1 LKPASAT
8 AVSPWPHRFAV
19 LLALVTF
26 PLIWVGGLVTT
37 YDAGMA
43 VEDWPGT
50 YGYNLFLYPWQTW
63 LAGPWDLFIEHG
75 HRLLGATAGLVAIA
89 LVVSTWLTAASRP
102 LRVGSAALLL
112 FVILQGVLGGLRV
125 LMDARLLALIHGCTG
140 PLFFASAVVVAA
152 ASSRHWR
159 VADPAAGNSR
169 FRSSAWA
176 LFLAATLQLIA
187 GANVRHL
194 PHLGNARGFQAA
206 VVFHIA
212 LALGVAWAAA
222 RCVTAAGSMPH
233 ELGASRWSLLVAALV
248 GLQLALGV
256 ATWVAKYAWP
266 EWFEQYHFAA
276 AHVVQSKS
284 LPQALT
290 VTAHVANGSLILAG
304 SAVLAAKA
312 MRLTGLSAPLSHGEL
327 AA

>member
-1 LKPASAT
+1 M
-8 AVSPWPHRFAV
+8 
-19 LLALVTF
+19 LLAVVTF

-63 LAGPWDLFIEHG
+63 IAGPWDLFIEHG
-75 HRLLGATAGLVAIA
+75 HRLLGATAGLLAIA
-89 LVVSTWLTAASRP
+89 LVASTWLTPASRP
-102 LRVGSAALLL
+102 MRWAAAALLA
-112 FVILQGVLGGLRV
+112 FVVLQGVLGGARV

-140 PLFFASAVVVAA
+140 PLFFASAVVVAV
-152 ASSRHWR
+152 ASSPRWQ
-159 VADPAAGNSR
+159 VDDGAQGGSR
-169 FRSSAWA
+169 FRNSAFA
-176 LFLAATLQLIA
+176 LFVAATLQLIA
-187 GANVRHL
+187 GAHVRHL

-206 VVFHIA
+206 VFFHLV
-212 LALGVAWAAA
+212 LALGVTW
-222 RCVTAAGSMPH
+222 TAAKCVSAAGALPS
-233 ELGASRWSLLVAALV
+233 EIGASRWAFIVATLVS
-248 GLQLALGV
+248 LQLALGI

-266 EWFEQYHFAA
+266 AWFEQFHFAA
-276 AHVVQSKS
+276 AHVVHSKS

-290 VTAHVANGSLILAG
+290 ITGHVANGSLILAG

-312 MRLTGLSAPLSHGEL
+312 ARVAGLSFPAARGEL